1 MSESNELRHSTTL
14 SSTLYIPLYCL
25 FLLIL
30 PTIGAAQM
38 VPDKDN
44 DTVQD
49 FEDLDIDN
57 DGISN
62 VLEGAIAD
70 VFDISSLD
78 GLSGI
83 DMNGMP
89 DPSIITDA
97 LNNNNISLAG
107 AILTVDSIF
116 TGGAGMFDEFE
127 INDSQE
133 DGSYGIRLG
142 VQGPVN
148 GPANFVQSNY
158 SFSQP
163 VCNLNARVVDL
174 DRDDAIYVF
183 GYSNGMVVP
192 FSVTNQGGCL
202 VYDGAN
208 TLNNDINGGIV
219 DGFDCSTN
227 ADPATGNVD
236 NHAFDIEF
244 NGCIDSLVF
253 GIYDTRTTGVN
264 GGGSFTFLISPT
276 PTFSGPDVDM
286 DGLPDFQDL
295 DSDNDGIPDAIEACG
310 TITLNLILED
320 CTLDSNGDGSY
331 QMMNGESTGI
341 LTNICATAP
350 IDTDGDGIDDF
361 KDLDSD
367 GDGCPDAT
375 EACTNVNPNVNDTA
389 VSDGYGM
396 PANGVNS
403 CGLVFDVDGVT
414 TSCQTPFSANWVD
427 ENIGCVTGDITLVQ
441 NVQCIMADDGSATIN
456 PSEGNG
462 PYTFLWSTAET
473 TQTAVMLVPGINAVT
488 ITDACGSI
496 FVTDVT
502 VTEPTMIST
511 AGATQIDVICFN
523 ESTGSIDLN
532 PTGGTPGYTFM
543 WNDGI
548 TTEDRNNIPAGN
560 YSVLITDANDCQVLR
575 EFTILQPEPI
585 AVDIQ
590 IGCEMTFFPG
600 FDADLDYSIT
610 GGFAPYTVVITD
622 ENGMMVTPNE
632 PGPNWSN
639 LGDGQYDITITDSAD
654 CSTTESFL
662 VCALSC
668 DLMLEQ
674 GQITNVSCNG
684 FTDGSVTV
692 IGTSSSLPISY
703 VWEQADV
710 QFGTGET
717 QTNLAAGVYKVIA
730 TDAIG
735 CLEELTFVVD
745 EPAQLVIGNCI
756 VQNVTTFM
764 GSDGTVEIPIIGGTP
779 AFSYDWSNGDMT
791 NPITDLTAGTYTV
804 TVTDMNG
811 CIAETSC
818 TVQPLLCNNF
828 NATPNSTNISCNGG
842 NDGEIN
848 IAVQGATGVTS
859 FTWTPNVSTTSSATG
874 LIAGAYQIDVIDEA
888 LCSETIMITLTEPT
902 LLNAEID
909 KEDVICF
916 GNDDGNLDLQVSGG
930 VEPFTFLWNN
940 GVTTEDQQNVGPGT
954 YSVTVTDANLCTVSS
969 EVTVL
974 EPTDLVLSFTKVD
987 VLCNSEETGEI
998 DISISGGTP
1007 GYAFVWSDGPM
1018 VEDRTNLPAGN
1029 YSVQVFDANGC
1040 TTSIGITI
1048 TEPAPLALDI
1058 QIGCELT
1065 FFPGGDAVLTYAVS
1079 GGFPA
1084 YTVTITDSLGVDV
1097 PPNLPGPNWSN
1108 LADGQYD
1115 IMVVD
1120 AANCSTTESFL
1131 VCALSCDLELEVG
1144 TIVNVSC
1151 TNESDGSATI
1161 IGTSSSQPIS
1171 YIWEQ
1176 SGVAF
1181 GTGTS
1186 QNGLSAGVYKVIAE
1200 DAIGCLEELTFVITQ
1215 PAQLVID
1222 NCESVAVS
1230 TVGGSD
1236 GEALITVSG
1245 GTQPYTYLWSNG
1257 ATTNPATNLTAGEYT
1272 VTITDANGCTD
1283 ETPCTVQ
1290 PVFCE
1295 AFSATINGENISCNG
1310 DSDGEIIITVVGAKG
1325 IVTYDWTP
1333 NVSTTAT
1340 ATGLVAGQYQVF
1352 VQDEALCNETI
1363 QITLTEPTL
1372 LSAEIDKEDV
1382 ICFGEASGNMDL
1394 QVSGGVEPYTFLWSN
1409 GVTEEDQE
1417 NVIIGSY
1424 TVTVTDANN
1433 CTVIPGVIVDEPTL
1447 LECSTTAD
1455 VNAICS
1461 LANGQA
1467 TISGQGGVAPYF
1479 FLWDNGETTAT
1490 ATALTSGIHEVTISD
1505 SNGCLEVCTVDVG
1518 ETCGPCIGL
1527 TKASDLNV
1535 GANGIADPLDV
1546 VTYTYTI
1553 FNCGDVTLTD
1563 ISILEEDTSF
1573 SGTGSLP
1580 VPNQPSPNSLEPS
1593 ESIIVSSTYQ
1603 ITQAD
1608 IDAGFIDNQAMVTG
1622 NDPDMVPTTDLSDT
1636 TNPSDVNETG
1646 GDDDPTNTPIDQ
1658 NPCIEI
1664 KKGSVLDLGA
1674 DGIATP
1680 GDMITYTYEVTNCGN
1695 VTLSEVAIS
1704 EDANTFSGSGDLPV
1718 PAMVVPSTLGPGESA
1733 NSMSSYAITQADID
1747 AGFIDNQA
1755 VATGND
1761 PEGMPV
1767 SDLSDTSNSPDVN
1780 ETGGDDDP
1788 TNTPIDPEPC
1798 IVITKG
1804 STLDMGADGVATP
1817 GDMIV
1822 YVYQVTN
1829 CGNVTLS
1836 DVSVTEQ
1843 SASFSGSG
1851 AVPTPGALIPTTL
1864 APGNMVMT
1872 TSTYIITQADIDA
1885 GFVDNQAQ
1893 AIGSDPDSN
1902 PVTDLSDTSN
1912 SGDINE
1918 TGGDDDPTNTPIE
1931 PEPCIELL
1939 KGSMLDLGPDFTA
1952 TPGDVVTYTYQVTN
1966 CGNVTLTDVI
1976 IEEQNGSFTGT
1987 GPLPIPGSILP
1998 STLAPGESRTVNSSY
2013 ALTQQDIDN
2022 DALNN
2027 QAFASGNDP
2036 DNSPVTDLSDTSN
2049 SNDINETG
2057 GDDDPTNTP
2066 IGPDPCISLLKG
2078 SLLDLGADGEASPG
2092 DIITYTYEVTNCGNV
2107 TLSDVTIMEE
2117 AGSFSGTGDLP
2128 IPTALNSPTLLPGA
2142 SATVTSTY
2150 AITQADIDDGFVN
2163 NQAIVTGNDPDNN
2176 PITDLSDTSNQN
2188 DANETGG
2195 DDDPTNTPIGINPC
2209 IVLTKGSLLDVGMDG
2224 VASPGDIVT
2233 YSYQITNC
2241 GNVTLENIV
2250 LAELM
2255 TAFTGTG
2262 TLPDPG
2268 IVDPSTL
2275 SPGQSVNLTSLYAVT
2290 QADIDAGF
2298 IDNQAMVSGVDP
2310 EGSAIE
2316 DLSDTSNQNDVN
2328 ETGGDDD
2335 PTNTPISPQPCIE
2348 LKKASSLELGSDGE
2362 SSAGDVVT
2370 YTYEVINCGNVTLT
2384 DIVIEEQTAGFTGT
2398 GPLPEPGTV
2407 TMTSLAPGQMATASS
2422 TYVLTQED
2430 VNNALLNNQALASGL
2445 DPDGN
2450 PVEDLSDTSNPNDIN
2465 ETGGDDDPT
2474 NTPID
2479 NDMCITILKGSE
2491 LDLGVDGIPSPG
2503 DIITYTYV
2511 VTNCGNITLE
2521 NVSVIENQIDFTGT
2535 GSLPIPSVAIPPTLQ
2550 PGETATASSTY
2561 AITQA
2566 DIDAGEV
2573 DNQATASGTDPDGN
2587 SVEDISDTSNVNDP
2601 NETGGNDD
2609 PTNTAIGQE
2618 PCIELVKG
2626 STLDLGPDNEA
2637 SPGDII
2643 TYTYTVMNCG
2653 NVTLENVAIE
2663 ELQTEFSGTGMLPTP
2678 EAVMPSTLVPG
2689 SSATVTAVYA
2699 ITQAD
2704 VDAGGINNQALANST
2719 DPNGMVV
2726 EDLSDT
2732 SNPNDPNETGGD
2744 DDPTFTVIGPDP
2756 CISLTKGSSIDFG
2769 LDGVASAGDIVTYT
2783 YVVTNCGNVTLT
2795 DVDITEDG
2803 TLFTGTGMLPEPD
2816 PVVPSTL
2823 SPGESASLISTY
2835 EITQADVDLGGID
2848 NQALAAGI
2856 DPEGDTVEDLSDT
2869 SNPNDP
2875 NETGGDDDPTYTNIG
2890 PDPCIQITKGSSL
2903 DVGVDGVASPGDII
2917 SYSYVVTNC
2926 GNVSLTNVSIT
2937 EDPSTFTG
2945 QGDLPIPSTVI
2956 PSTLLPGESGIA
2968 MASYMIT
2975 QADIDAGGIDNQA
2988 VGSGD
2993 APEGNSI
3000 EDLSDTSNPND
3011 PNETGGD
3018 DDPTFTNIGPDPCIS
3033 LTKGSM
3039 LDVGTDG
3046 VATPGDLITYTYQVM
3061 NCGNVTLTNTAIV
3074 EESTTFSGS
3083 GSLPIIPEVLPST
3096 LEPGQLA
3103 TVSTTYA
3110 ITQVDIDAGSI
3121 DNQAIVSAV
3130 DPDGSSIEDLS
3141 DTSNPNDQNE
3151 TGGDDDAT
3159 NTIIDDAPC
3168 IELLKGSFLDLGS
3181 DGVASVGD
3189 VISYSYSVFNCGN
3202 VTLNNIVISELASM
3216 FTGTNDLPIPGNTMP
3231 ATLGPGQ
3238 TAGAEATYIISQA
3251 DIDAGFV
3258 INQALITAD
3267 TPSGSQVE
3275 DESDT
3280 SNPNDPAETGGDDD
3294 PTTTIIGDNP
3304 CLELLKGSFL
3314 DLGANQ
3320 IADPGDQITYT
3331 YEITNCGNVTITNLV
3346 LNESNAIFSG
3356 SGSLPVPNA
3365 LSVTTLAPGESTTTT
3380 AIYEIT
3386 QADVDQG
3393 EIINQAIVFGQ
3404 SPDGDDVQDA
3414 SDTSNPNDPNET
3426 GGDDDP
3432 TYTEVGENPC
3442 IELFKGSSFDQGA
3455 DGVSNAGDVVTY
3467 TYTITNCGN
3476 VTLSDI
3482 ILSENNVSFTG
3493 TGLIPTIGPLQ
3504 TTTLAPGESTS
3515 TSSTYLITEADVS
3528 AGFINNQAV
3537 TSAIDPSGSMLSDL
3551 SDTTNPND
3559 VNETGGF
3566 DDPTNTPIEQP
3577 ATVSGTTFEDFDGDE
3592 VEDEPLPF
3600 VEVTIIDSQGNE
3612 QTTTSDAD
3620 GNYTFTGVAV
3630 GTFTIVET
3638 DPEGFNSVEDS
3649 DGNNDNTVIGT
3660 ALAGESIEDV
3670 DFIDEEPAD
3679 ISGQVF
3685 DDDDNDLEGET
3696 PLVGVIVTLIDSDGE
3711 VFTTETDENG
3721 EYTFEDIDP
3730 GPYTII
3736 ESDPED
3742 YVSVTDMDGGD
3753 PNVIEDI
3760 LISGEDSDDNDFVDG
3775 ICDELVCNGDL
3786 QISLDM
3792 NCELELTPD
3801 MLLEFASVG
3810 NYTIQV
3816 FTHHNEFLRDSF
3828 LTADDVGETRKYQ
3841 VSCLDNSCWGEIIVE
3856 ANQIPQFETPCPVN
3870 EDGSIPDDCIFWCG
3884 VDHATPDI
3892 LISPAEVQQ
3901 TFGSCGPQ
3909 LLGDIKVSE
3918 NRIGEICDDQGQI
3931 IEVVYTGK
3939 LIQHGQIR
3947 VVDILTQRYS
3957 IMKLDISGSED
3968 DFYMNFGFPDDV
3980 ILDCGSST
3988 DPADIQQITEDST
4001 LAYPY
4006 YIDMHRLVNH
4016 TIRVIDSVEIIV
4028 GEVSRDTMIKELI
4041 GGDSIWVLKTV
4052 IDKIT
4057 QLVPDTMYID
4067 NPDGPVNPKVP
4078 IKERVCNLLVG
4089 YTDIVFDA
4097 CGNGQ
4102 KIIRSWEMIDWCV
4115 SDLTRTQNQT
4125 IEVIDTE
4132 KPKIVKL
4139 VNREEVETDM
4149 LDDIIVGIEPWAC
4162 TASIKLPSVLA
4173 RDNCDDDPAIAWHSD
4188 EGSVKDGYMQDLWLS
4203 TDPVTITGTLTDQCG
4218 NQDSV
4223 FFNVFVKDDVA
4234 PVASC
4239 DIALQVALA
4248 GNSRGF
4254 GGARLYAKDID
4265 EGSHDS
4271 GCGKVKLSAV
4281 RMEDWITRVKDCN
4294 QNTIGY
4300 LPQSCSPLTADVDA
4314 GEVVSKEGC
4323 VYNEN
4328 NMTSISIAGDYV
4340 QFCCEDAGKIIQV
4353 ILFVED
4359 EYGNFSQ
4366 CMVDVQVVDGGEPRI
4381 MCTDDIITCAEDGI
4395 MSAPPLVGGI
4405 CESEAQYQV
4414 ELLSEHKSNNAC
4426 SGGQSIREWYID
4438 MDGSGD
4444 FTSGDPYCRQFIQIE
4459 LTAPFDPY
4467 TIKWPKHFDG
4477 KTVTGINLECD
4488 DDSNLDQR
4496 EAQVSMGST
4505 FLCTPGEAEDEPVWC
4520 DTECGLVGYTLET
4533 DSIRTAGSVHKIIR
4547 RWTIIDWCVYDP
4559 NAASQDDDNNAASDQ
4574 FVAVEDWAQ
4583 GVCATCPE
4591 YGPVTDQVYMQY
4603 AEVDIDGYYSY
4614 DQILVIE
4621 DDTAPEI
4628 IAPSEFRVITASG
4641 SVSKEDETD
4650 CTGYATI
4657 TASARDYCGGDSS
4670 NNDGLQWSVT
4680 VSKNGEVLST
4690 ERKRGSQINM
4700 NTQVGSPGDVHII
4713 TWRVTDGKGN
4723 EQIETTRV
4731 TFGDNVRPTPICIGN
4746 ITTIFLEEDGS
4757 STVTGQHFNFGSF
4770 DNCTSTSDLI
4780 YSLVPRGTNPIE
4792 PGAAGFETQTSITFN
4807 CNRLGHFTDLD
4818 VWVWDASGNGDKC
4831 TVGLSFSNPD
4841 DCAEAGSGA
4850 MVAGSIQS
4858 SFGDMMEDVDVVIS
4872 STLSE
4877 YPLQSQTNESGQYQF
4892 DNNPL
4897 NYNYQLR
4904 ASLEDEAINGVSTLD
4919 AVMIQRHILSIEE
4932 FDDPLKI
4939 IAADVNSD
4947 TAVRASDILE
4957 LRRLVLGKTE
4967 AFPNTDSWRFIQ
4979 EAQSFIDTR
4988 NPFPFVENI
4997 EVSNLAANQM
5007 EENFIGVKTGDV
5019 TGDVIMNKLN
5029 ATIATTR
5036 QDLVFTLNTEDR
5048 DVKEGE
5054 LFSLPI
5060 RTQQVDDIAGFQ
5072 FTLEHPGLSFIE
5084 LEAKGLEIDETHIG
5098 MYEDQLTFSWS
5109 QADTNFAE
5117 EEVLFYINF
5126 RAEQDLE
5133 ISEQLILS
5141 SLITKKEAYQSGTFD
5156 LMDVALSFE
5165 EIIAKDDLVILY
5177 QNEPNPFTEQ
5187 TMIRFYL
5194 PTSQDVK
5201 IAIHD
5206 LSGKR
5211 VLESEFYGQTGE
5223 NEISLLSSELNSS
5236 GVYYYRLETSG
5247 QVQTKK
5253 LILLK

>member
-1 MSESNELRHSTTL
+1 
-14 SSTLYIPLYCL
+14 
-25 FLLIL
+25 
-30 PTIGAAQM
+30 M

-44 DTVQD
+44 DSVQD

-62 VLEGAIAD
+62 ILEGAIAD
-70 VFDISSLD
+70 LFDISSLD

-97 LNNNNISLAG
+97 LNNNNISLSG

-116 TGGAGMFDEFE
+116 TGGAGEFDEFE
-127 INDSQE
+127 INDTQE
-133 DGSYGIRLG
+133 VGSYGIRLG

-148 GPANFVQSNY
+148 GDANFVQSNY

-219 DGFDCSTN
+219 NGFDCATN
-227 ADPATGNVD
+227 ADPVTGNVD

-253 GIYDTRTTGVN
+253 GIYDTRTSGVD

-276 PTFSGPDVDM
+276 PTLSGPDADL

-310 TITLNLILED
+310 IMTINLILEE
-320 CTLDSNGDGSY
+320 CTLDFNGDGTY

-341 LTNICATAP
+341 LTNICAAAP
-350 IDTDGDGIDDF
+350 IDTDMDGIEDF

-389 VSDGYGM
+389 ISDGYGI

-414 TSCQTPFSANWVD
+414 TSCQTPFSENWVD
-427 ENIGCVTGDITLVQ
+427 EDIGCVIGDITLVQ

-462 PYTFLWSTAET
+462 PYTFLWSTGET
-473 TQTAVMLVPGINAVT
+473 TQTAVMLVPGINMVT
-488 ITDACGSI
+488 ITDACGST
-496 FVTDVT
+496 FMTDIMI
-502 VTEPTMIST
+502 TEPTMIST
-511 AGATQIDVICFN
+511 ATASQVDVTCFM

-543 WNDGI
+543 WNDGV

-560 YSVLITDANDCQVLR
+560 YSVLITDANNCQVLR
-575 EFTILQPEPI
+575 EFTIVQPEPI

-600 FDADLDYSIT
+600 FDADLDYTIT
-610 GGFAPYTVVITD
+610 GGFGPYTVEITD
-622 ENGMMVTPNE
+622 ENGMIVPPNE

-639 LGDGQYDITITDSAD
+639 LGDGQYDITITDSAN

-684 FTDGSVTV
+684 FSDGSVTV

-717 QTNLAAGVYKVIA
+717 QANLAAGVYKVIA

-764 GSDGTVEIPIIGGTP
+764 GSDGTVEIPVIGGTP
-779 AFSYDWSNGDMT
+779 DFSYDWSNGDMS
-791 NPITDLTAGTYTV
+791 NPITDLPAGTYTV

-811 CIAETSC
+811 CTAETSC

-828 NATPNSTNISCNGG
+828 NATPNSTNISCNGD

-859 FTWTPNVSTTSSATG
+859 FTWTPNVSTTASATG
-874 LIAGAYQIDVIDEA
+874 LVAGAYQIDIIDEA

-930 VEPFTFLWNN
+930 VEPFSFLWSN
-940 GVTTEDQQNVGPGT
+940 GVTLEDQQGVGPGV

-974 EPTDLVLSFTKVD
+974 EPTDLVLNFTKVD
-987 VLCNSEETGEI
+987 VLCNGEETGEI
-998 DISISGGTP
+998 DISLSGGTP
-1007 GYAFVWSDGPM
+1007 GYTFVWGDGPM
-1018 VEDRTNLPAGN
+1018 MEDRSNLPAGN

-1058 QIGCELT
+1058 QIGCEMT
-1065 FFPGGDAVLTYAVS
+1065 FFPGGDAELTYAVS

-1084 YTVTITDSLGVDV
+1084 YTVTITDSLGMDV

-1108 LADGQYD
+1108 LSDGQYD
-1115 IMVVD
+1115 IMVID
-1120 AANCSTTESFL
+1120 GANCSTTESFL
-1131 VCALSCDLELEVG
+1131 VCSLSCDLELEAG

-1151 TNESDGSATI
+1151 TDGSDGSATV
-1161 IGTSSSQPIS
+1161 IGTSSSLPITYS
-1171 YIWEQ
+1171 WEQ
-1176 SGVAF
+1176 AGVAF

-1186 QNGLSAGVYKVIAE
+1186 QSGLTAGVYKVIAE

-1245 GTQPYTYLWSNG
+1245 GTEPYTYLWSNG
-1257 ATTNPATNLTAGEYT
+1257 ATSNPATNLTEGNYT
-1272 VTITDANGCTD
+1272 VTVTDANGCTD

-1290 PVFCE
+1290 PVVCE

-1310 DSDGEIIITVVGAKG
+1310 DSDGEINITVVGSVGA
-1325 IVTYDWTP
+1325 ITYQWTP
-1333 NVSTTAT
+1333 NVSTSSS
-1340 ATGLVAGQYQVF
+1340 ATGLPAGLYQVF
-1352 VQDEALCNETI
+1352 VQDAALCNETI

-1394 QVSGGVEPYTFLWSN
+1394 QVSGGVEPYTFAWSN

-1417 NVIIGSY
+1417 NVLIGNY
-1424 TVTVTDANN
+1424 AVTITDAND
-1433 CTVIPGVIVDEPTL
+1433 CTVIASVTVDEPTL

-1467 TISGQGGVAPYF
+1467 TVSAQGGVAPYF
-1479 FLWDNGETTAT
+1479 FLWDNGETTPI

-1505 SNGCLEVCTVDVG
+1505 SNGCLQVCTVDVG
-1518 ETCGPCIGL
+1518 ETCGPCIEL
-1527 TKASDLNV
+1527 TKASDLNL

-1553 FNCGDVTLTD
+1553 LNCGDVTLTD
-1563 ISILEEDTSF
+1563 ITILEEDTSF

-1580 VPNQPSPNSLEPS
+1580 VPNQPSPNSLDPM
-1593 ESIIVSSTYQ
+1593 ESIEVSSTYQ

-1608 IDAGFIDNQAMVTG
+1608 IDAGFLDNQALVTG
-1622 NDPDMVPTTDLSDT
+1622 NDPDGMPTSDLSDT
-1636 TNPSDVNETG
+1636 ANAIDANETG

-1664 KKGSVLDLGA
+1664 IKGSALDLGA

-1680 GDMITYTYEVTNCGN
+1680 GDMVTYTYVVMNCGN
-1695 VTLSEVAIS
+1695 VTLSDVAIT
-1704 EDANTFSGSGDLPV
+1704 EDNSAFSGSGTLPA
-1718 PAMVVPSTLGPGESA
+1718 PAAVVPSTLGPGESA
-1733 NSMSSYAITQADID
+1733 NSTSSYAITQADID

-1755 VATGND
+1755 VATAND
-1761 PEGMPV
+1761 PEGVLV
-1767 SDLSDTSNSPDVN
+1767 SDLSDTSNALDVN
-1780 ETGGDDDP
+1780 ETGGADDP

-1798 IVITKG
+1798 IAIIKG
-1804 STLDMGADGVATP
+1804 STLDMGADGIATP

-1836 DVSVTEQ
+1836 DVSISEQ
-1843 SASFSGSG
+1843 TASFSGFG
-1851 AVPTPGALIPTTL
+1851 ALPTPGTLIPNTI
-1864 APGNMVMT
+1864 APGVMVMT
-1872 TSTYIITQADIDA
+1872 TSTYLITQEDIDA
-1885 GFVDNQAQ
+1885 GFIDNQAE
-1893 AIGSDPDSN
+1893 AIGLDPDNN

-1912 SGDINE
+1912 TGDVNE

-1931 PEPCIELL
+1931 PEPCIDLV
-1939 KGSMLDLGPDFTA
+1939 KGSMLDLGADMTA

-1976 IEEQNGSFTGT
+1976 IEEQTGSFSGT
-1987 GPLPIPGSILP
+1987 GPLPTPGDIIP

-2013 ALTQQDIDN
+2013 SLTQQDIDN

-2027 QAFASGNDP
+2027 QAIATGTDP
-2036 DNSPVTDLSDTSN
+2036 DNMPVSDLSDTSN
-2049 SNDINETG
+2049 PNDINETG

-2066 IGPDPCISLLKG
+2066 IGPDPCVSLLKG
-2078 SLLDLGADGEASPG
+2078 SSLDVGADGEASPG
-2092 DIITYTYEVTNCGNV
+2092 DVITYTYEVTNCGNV
-2107 TLSDVTIMEE
+2107 TLTDVIITEVP
-2117 AGSFSGTGDLP
+2117 GGFSGTGDLP
-2128 IPTALNSPTLLPGA
+2128 TPEALTSSTLLPGE
-2142 SATVTSTY
+2142 SATVVSSY
-2150 AITQADIDDGFVN
+2150 AITQIDIDDGFVN
-2163 NQAIVTGNDPDNN
+2163 NQALATGNDPDNN
-2176 PITDLSDTSNQN
+2176 PITDLSDTSNPN

-2209 IVLTKGSLLDVGMDG
+2209 IVLTKGSLLDFGIDG

-2241 GNVTLENIV
+2241 GNVTLENV
-2250 LAELM
+2250 VMTELP
-2255 TAFTGTG
+2255 TAFSGTG

-2268 IVDPSTL
+2268 IVNPSTL
-2275 SPGQSVNLTSLYAVT
+2275 SPGMIVDQTSLYALT

-2298 IDNQAMVSGVDP
+2298 IDNQAMAAGVDP
-2310 EGSAIE
+2310 EGNTIE
-2316 DLSDTSNQNDVN
+2316 DLSDTSNAIDVN

-2335 PTNTPISPQPCIE
+2335 PTNTPITPEPCIE
-2348 LKKASSLELGSDGE
+2348 LTKASSLDLGADGE
-2362 SSAGDVVT
+2362 SSAGDIVT
-2370 YTYEVINCGNVTLT
+2370 YTYEVFNCGNVTLT
-2384 DIVIEEQTAGFTGT
+2384 GIVIEELQAGFTGT
-2398 GPLPEPGTV
+2398 GSLPIPGVV

-2445 DPDGN
+2445 DPDAN
-2450 PVEDLSDTSNPNDIN
+2450 PVEDLSDTSNANDIN

-2479 NDMCITILKGSE
+2479 NDMCITILKGSS
-2491 LDLGVDGIPSPG
+2491 LDLGVDGIATPG
-2503 DIITYTYV
+2503 DIITYSYV

-2521 NVSVIENQIDFTGT
+2521 NVEVLENQIDFTGT
-2535 GSLPIPSVAIPPTLQ
+2535 GSLPMPSVAIPPTLQ

-2573 DNQATASGTDPDGN
+2573 DNQATALGTDPDGN
-2587 SVEDISDTSNVNDP
+2587 SVEDISDTSNANDP

-2618 PCIELVKG
+2618 PCIQLTKG
-2626 STLDLGPDNEA
+2626 SILDLGPDDEA

-2643 TYTYTVMNCG
+2643 TYTYTVTNCG
-2653 NVTLENVAIE
+2653 NVTLEDVAIE
-2663 ELQTEFSGTGMLPTP
+2663 ELDSAFSGTGILPTP
-2678 EAVMPSTLVPG
+2678 AAVIPSTLNPG
-2689 SSATVTAVYA
+2689 SSATVTATYA
-2699 ITQAD
+2699 ITQED
-2704 VDAGGINNQALANST
+2704 VDAGGINNQALANGT
-2719 DPNGMVV
+2719 DPNGMAT

-2732 SNPNDPNETGGD
+2732 SNQNDPNETGGD
-2744 DDPTFTVIGPDP
+2744 DDPTFTTIGPDP
-2756 CISLTKGSSIDFG
+2756 CISLTKGSTIDFG

-2783 YVVTNCGNVTLT
+2783 YVVTNCGNVTLNS
-2795 DVDITEDG
+2795 VEITEDG

-2823 SPGESASLISTY
+2823 SPGESATLVSTY

-2848 NQALAAGI
+2848 NQALASGI
-2856 DPEGDTVEDLSDT
+2856 DPEGESVEDLSDT

-2890 PDPCIQITKGSSL
+2890 PEPCLEITKGSSL
-2903 DVGVDGVASPGDII
+2903 DVGPDGVASPGDII
-2917 SYSYVVTNC
+2917 TYSYVVSNC
-2926 GNVSLTNVSIT
+2926 GNVSLSNVSVS
-2937 EDPSTFTG
+2937 EDPTTFTG
-2945 QGDLPIPSTVI
+2945 QGTLPIPSAVS
-2956 PSTLLPGESGIA
+2956 PSTLLPGESGTA
-2968 MASYMIT
+2968 MATYTIT
-2975 QADIDAGGIDNQA
+2975 QEDIDAGGIDNQA

-2993 APEGNSI
+2993 DPEGNTI

-3018 DDPTFTNIGPDPCIS
+3018 DDPTNTNIGPDPCIS

-3039 LDVGTDG
+3039 LDLGADG
-3046 VATPGDLITYTYQVM
+3046 IATPGDLITYTYEVM
-3061 NCGNVTLTNTAIV
+3061 NCGNVTLTNTEIV
-3074 EESTTFSGS
+3074 EESTSFTGS
-3083 GSLPIIPEVLPST
+3083 GSLPAVPAVIPST
-3096 LEPGQLA
+3096 LEPGQLV
-3103 TVSTTYA
+3103 TLSTTYA
-3110 ITQVDIDAGSI
+3110 ITQVDIDAGSV
-3121 DNQAIVSAV
+3121 DNQAIASGI
-3130 DPDGSSIEDLS
+3130 DPEGESVEDLS
-3141 DTSNPNDQNE
+3141 DTSNPNDPNE

-3159 NTIIDDAPC
+3159 NTSIEEEPC

-3181 DGVASVGD
+3181 DGIASVGD
-3189 VISYSYSVFNCGN
+3189 VITYSYSVSNCGN
-3202 VTLNNIVISELASM
+3202 VTLNNIEISEVVETFS
-3216 FTGTNDLPIPGNTMP
+3216 GTNDLPIPGNTMP

-3238 TAGAEATYIISQA
+3238 TAGAEAAYLITQA

-3258 INQALITAD
+3258 TNQALVIAD
-3267 TPSGSQVE
+3267 TPSGNQVE
-3275 DESDT
+3275 DQSDT
-3280 SNPNDPAETGGDDD
+3280 SNPNDPAETGGNDD
-3294 PTTTIIGDNP
+3294 TTTTPIGDNP
-3304 CLELLKGSFL
+3304 CLQLLKGSFL

-3320 IADPGDQITYT
+3320 IADAGDLVTYT
-3331 YEITNCGNVTITNLV
+3331 YEIINCGNVTITNLM
-3346 LNESNAIFSG
+3346 LNESVDLFTG
-3356 SGSLPVPNA
+3356 SGSLPQPNVLA
-3365 LSVTTLAPGESTTTT
+3365 VTTLAPGESTTTT
-3380 AIYEIT
+3380 AVYQIT

-3393 EIINQAIVFGQ
+3393 EIINQAIVIGQ
-3404 SPDGDDVQDA
+3404 SPNGDDVQDV

-3432 TYTEVGENPC
+3432 TFTEVGENPC
-3442 IELFKGSSFDQGA
+3442 VELFKGSTFDQLA

-3467 TYTITNCGN
+3467 TYTVANCGN
-3476 VTLSDI
+3476 VTLSTI

-3493 TGLIPTIGPLQ
+3493 TGPVPDIGPLP

-3515 TSSTYLITEADVS
+3515 VSSTYQITEADVI

-3537 TSAIDPSGSMLSDL
+3537 TSAIDPSGNMLTDL

-3577 ATVSGTTFEDFDGDE
+3577 AIVNGTTFEDFDGDE
-3592 VEDEPLPF
+3592 VEDDPLPF
-3600 VEVTIIDSQGNE
+3600 VEVTITDSQGNQ
-3612 QTTTSDAD
+3612 QTTTSDAE

-3638 DPEGFNSVEDS
+3638 DPEGFNSVEDA
-3649 DGNNDNTVIGT
+3649 DGNNDNTVTGV
-3660 ALAGESIEDV
+3660 AEAGEVIEDV

-3679 ISGQVF
+3679 ISGQVT

-3696 PLVGVIVTLIDSDGE
+3696 PLVGVTVTLIDSDGD

-3721 EYTFEDIDP
+3721 EYIFEDIDP

-3760 LISGEDSDDNDFVDG
+3760 LISGEDVDDNDFVDG

-3786 QISLDM
+3786 QISLDQ

-3801 MLLEFASVG
+3801 MLLEFPSVG
-3810 NYTIQV
+3810 NYSIQI
-3816 FTHHNEFLRDSF
+3816 FTHHNEYLRDSF
-3828 LTADDVGETRKYQ
+3828 LTADDVGEIRKYQ

-3856 ANQIPQFETPCPVN
+3856 ANQIPEFVTPCPAN

-3892 LISPAEVQQ
+3892 LISPSEVHL

-3909 LLGDIKVSE
+3909 LLGDVDVTE
-3918 NRIGEICDDQGQI
+3918 NIIGDICDPQGQI

-3939 LIQHGQIR
+3939 VIQHGQIR

-3957 IMKLDISGSED
+3957 IMKLDISGSEE
-3968 DFYMNFGFPDDV
+3968 DFNMNFGFPDDV
-3980 ILDCGSST
+3980 TLNCGSLT
-3988 DPADIQQITEDST
+3988 TPEDIHLITEDST

-4006 YIDMHRLVNH
+4006 YVDMHRLVNH
-4016 TIRVIDSVEIIV
+4016 TIRVIDSVEVII
-4028 GEVSRDTMIKELI
+4028 GEVQRDTMVKELI
-4041 GGDSIWVLKTV
+4041 GTDSIWVLKTV

-4057 QLVPDTMYID
+4057 QLVPDTSYID

-4078 IKERVCNLLVG
+4078 IKERVCNVLVG

-4115 SDLTRTQNQT
+4115 SDVTRSQNQT

-4132 KPKIVKL
+4132 KPKIFKI
-4139 VNREEVETDM
+4139 VNGQEVETDM
-4149 LDDIIVGIEPWAC
+4149 LDDIIVGLEPWAC
-4162 TASIKLPSVLA
+4162 KASIKLPALLVT
-4173 RDNCDDDPAIAWHSD
+4173 DNCDENPTIEWHSD
-4188 EGSVKDGYMQDLWLS
+4188 EGNVKDGYMQDMWLS
-4203 TDPVTITGTLTDQCG
+4203 TDPVNIIGTVTDQCG

-4223 FFNVFVKDDVA
+4223 FFNAFVIDDVA

-4248 GNSRGF
+4248 GNSTGY
-4254 GGARLYAKDID
+4254 GGARLFAKDID

-4271 GCGKVKLSAV
+4271 GCGKVQLTAV
-4281 RMEDWITRVKDCN
+4281 RMEDWLTRVKDCN

-4300 LPQSCSPLTADVDA
+4300 LPQSCAPLTIEVDA

-4328 NMTSISIAGDYV
+4328 NMVAISQAGDYV
-4340 QFCCEDAGKIIQV
+4340 QFCCEDAGKVIQV

-4359 EYGNFSQ
+4359 AYGNVSQ
-4366 CMVDVQVVDGGEPRI
+4366 CMVDVHVVDGGEPRI
-4381 MCTDDIITCAEDGI
+4381 TCTDDIITCVEDGL
-4395 MSAPPLVGGI
+4395 MNAPPLVGGI
-4405 CESEAQYQV
+4405 CESEAKYQV
-4414 ELLSEHKSNNAC
+4414 ELLSENKSSSAC
-4426 SGGQSIREWYID
+4426 AGGQSIREWFID
-4438 MDGSGD
+4438 LDGSGD
-4444 FTSGDPYCRQFIQIE
+4444 YTAGDPYCKQYIQIE
-4459 LTAPFDPY
+4459 LSNPFDPY
-4467 TIKWPKHFDG
+4467 TIKWPKHFDN
-4477 KTVTGINLECD
+4477 KVVDGINVECN
-4488 DDSNLDQR
+4488 DDSNRVQT
-4496 EAQVSMGST
+4496 ETKVSMGSS
-4505 FLCTPGEAEDEPVWC
+4505 FLCTPGEADDVPVWC
-4520 DTECGLVGYTLET
+4520 DTDCGLVGYTVEV
-4533 DSIRTAGSVHKIIR
+4533 DSIQIAGSVHKIIR
-4547 RWTIIDWCVYDP
+4547 RWTIVDWCVFDP
-4559 NAASQDDDNNAASDQ
+4559 NTTNYDDENDQSSDQ
-4574 FVAVEDWAQ
+4574 FIAVEDWAQ
-4583 GVCATCPE
+4583 GVCAACPD
-4591 YGPVTDQVYMQY
+4591 YGPVADNVYLQY
-4603 AEVDIDGYYSY
+4603 AEVDTDGYYTY
-4614 DQILVIE
+4614 DQIIVIE
-4621 DDTAPEI
+4621 DDEAPEI
-4628 IAPSEFRVITASG
+4628 IAPAEFKVITADG
-4641 SVSKEDETD
+4641 GQNKIEEAN
-4650 CTGYATI
+4650 CTGSSMI
-4657 TASARDYCGGDSS
+4657 TASARDYCGGHSS
-4670 NNDGLQWSVT
+4670 NNDGLQWLVT
-4680 VSKNGEVLST
+4680 ISRNGEVIHT
-4690 ERKRGSQINM
+4690 EQQRGAQIAI
-4700 NTQVGSPGDVHII
+4700 NTQEGSPGDVHII
-4713 TWRVTDGKGN
+4713 SWRVTDGKGN
-4723 EQIETTRV
+4723 ERIETTRV
-4731 TFGDNVRPTPICIGN
+4731 LFGDTVSPTPICVGN
-4746 ITTIFLEEDGS
+4746 LTTIFLDETGS
-4757 STVTGQHFNFGSF
+4757 STVTGKHFDFGSF
-4770 DNCTSTSDLI
+4770 DNCTPTDELI
-4780 YSLVPRGTNPIE
+4780 FTVVQRGANPIE
-4792 PGAAGFETQTSITFN
+4792 PGASGFDAQSSITFD

-4818 VWVWDASGNGDKC
+4818 IWVWDASGNGDKC

-4841 DCAEAGSGA
+4841 DCAEVGSGA
-4850 MVAGSIQS
+4850 MVAGSVQS
-4858 SFGDMMEDVDVVIS
+4858 AFGDMMEDVDVVIA

-4877 YPLQSQTNESGQYQF
+4877 YPIQSQTNRSGQYQF
-4892 DNNPL
+4892 ENNPL
-4897 NYNYQLR
+4897 NYNYQLT
-4904 ASLEDEAINGVSTLD
+4904 ASLDDEAINGVSTLD
-4919 AVMIQRHILSIEE
+4919 AVMIQRHILSIDE
-4932 FDDPLKI
+4932 FDDPRKI

-4947 TAVRASDILE
+4947 AVVRASDILE
-4957 LRRLVLGKTE
+4957 LRRLVLGITQE
-4967 AFPNTDSWRFIQ
+4967 FPNTNSWRFIQ
-4979 EAQSFIDTR
+4979 EAQSFIDDSH
-4988 NPFPFVENI
+4988 PFPFAETI
-4997 EVSNLAANQM
+4997 DVSNLTENQM

-5019 TGDVIMNKLN
+5019 TGDVVTNNLSRD
-5029 ATIATTR
+5029 IATTR
-5036 QDLVFTLNTEDR
+5036 QDLVLTLNTEDQI
-5048 DVKEGE
+5048 VKQGE
-5054 LFSLPI
+5054 VFSLPI
-5060 RTQQVDDIAGFQ
+5060 KTQQVDGIAGFQ
-5072 FTLEHPGLSFIE
+5072 FTLEHPGLAFLN
-5084 LEAKGLEIDETHIG
+5084 LEAKGLEINETHIG
-5098 MYEDQLTFSWS
+5098 IHKDKLTFSWS
-5109 QADTNFAE
+5109 QADTDFAKE
-5117 EEVLFYINF
+5117 DVLFYLNF
-5126 RAEQDLE
+5126 RAEQDME
-5133 ISEQLILS
+5133 VSEQLMLS
-5141 SLITKKEAYQSGTFD
+5141 SLITKKEAYQSGTFE
-5156 LMDVALSFE
+5156 LMNVVLTFDDVAVNQDQ
-5165 EIIAKDDLVILY
+5165 AVLY

-5187 TMIRFYL
+5187 TTIRFYL
-5194 PTSQDVK
+5194 PTAQIAK
-5201 IAIHD
+5201 IGIHD
-5206 LSGKR
+5206 MSGKL
-5211 VLESEFYGQTGE
+5211 VLERDVYGQIGE
-5223 NEISLLSSELNSS
+5223 NGINLSSSDFKSS

-5247 QVQTKK
+5247 QVLTKK